1 MVSGLPQIDLVDQVC
16 DSCLAEKQKRTSFPS
31 TAKHHTLERLEL
43 VHGDLCCPMTP
54 AMLGGRRYFLLLVD
68 DVTQFMW
75 PVLLDTKDEAF
86 DAFTALK
93 T

>member
-16 DSCLAEKQKRTSFPS
+16 DSCLAEKQKHTSFPS